1 VSGSSRL
8 EPKTAPAVLWVGP
21 IVSGES
27 GEQAVVSEVS
37 KDLPLWLKTPAVPR
51 RSRWGR
57 AIGRIVRHRPA
68 RQRVFAFVDRAK
80 RLDRIF
86 KSALAVLT
94 VGAVVVL
101 LAALPTG
108 RYLASW
114 LAARGRWLA
123 LHSVGLKP
131 DRAEI
136 DADWRRK
143 RIFDMAGAR
152 AKLGGTFAEYNADR
166 QRLLRFAGMDPD
178 NVLLR
183 WGNFDRTVMLPST
196 VFEADESGRSYRFRP
211 GVRSIWIY
219 NFPAKGAVKAYFQI
233 PDTPEA
239 AKVVEGTGAKI
250 VEGSSQTANSWG
262 LRGPEPDTTAPFRGI
277 ALGDSYMQGLFVGDV
292 ETPTEC
298 LKRDLTKRLGAPV
311 EILNTGHLGYSPEQY
326 YFSLV
331 EYDKKFPAQ
340 FVIVSVFAN
349 DFAGEVKDVLEGR
362 GGDWEEGRYWLGRI
376 RDYCASRGQICLFV
390 PAPWVNQLSGPQMA
404 GFYPGRVSNI
414 LETTGFLY
422 LDPINEFANALLE
435 IEIEGF
441 GKEEPPTGNPLFMGR
456 IGDGHF
462 SPRGCDVWAEAVGR
476 RVSLL
481 VMRKLAEGGMPRL
494 APAIPGIGSR

>member
-1 VSGSSRL
+1 
-8 EPKTAPAVLWVGP
+8 
-21 IVSGES
+21 
-27 GEQAVVSEVS
+27 
-37 KDLPLWLKTPAVPR
+37 LKTPAVPR

-57 AIGRIVRHRPA
+57 AIGRIARPRSA
-68 RQRVFAFVDRAK
+68 RQRVFAFIERAK

-86 KSALAVLT
+86 KSAMALLT
-94 VGAVVVL
+94 LGAVVIL

-108 RYLASW
+108 RYRANW

-123 LHSVGLKP
+123 LSAVGLEP

-136 DADWRRK
+136 DADWQRK
-143 RIFDMAGAR
+143 RDYDMASAR
-152 AKLGGTFAEYNADR
+152 AKLGATFAEYDEAR

-178 NVLLR
+178 HVLLR

-196 VFEADESGRSYRFRP
+196 VFEEADDLRRSYRFRP
-211 GVRSIWIY
+211 SVRSIWIY
-219 NFPAKGAVKAYFQI
+219 NFPAKGAVKAYFQV
-233 PDTPEA
+233 PDTTETA
-239 AKVVEGTGAKI
+239 AIVAGTGARI
-250 VEGSSQTANSWG
+250 VEGSSQSTNSWR
-262 LRGPEPDTTAPFRGI
+262 LRGPEPDTTAPFHGI
-277 ALGDSYMQGLFVGDV
+277 VLGDSYMQCLFVGDV

-326 YFSLV
+326 FFSLV

-340 FVIVSVFAN
+340 FVIVSIFAN

-376 RDYCASRGQICLFV
+376 RDYCSARGQICLFV

-404 GFYPGRVSNI
+404 GYYPGRVSNI
-414 LETTGFLY
+414 LDASGLLY

-435 IEIEGF
+435 IEIEGDRK
-441 GKEEPPTGNPLFMGR
+441 GEPIVGNPLFMGR

-462 SPRGCDVWAEAVGR
+462 SPRGCEVWAEAVGR

-481 VMRKLAEGGMPRL
+481 IMRKLAEGGMARL
-494 APAIPGIGSR
+494 APAMPGIGSR